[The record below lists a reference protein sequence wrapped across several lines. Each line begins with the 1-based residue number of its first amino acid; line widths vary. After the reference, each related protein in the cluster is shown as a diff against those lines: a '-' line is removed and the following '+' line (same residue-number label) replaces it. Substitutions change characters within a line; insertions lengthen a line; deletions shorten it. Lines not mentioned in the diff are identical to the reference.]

1 MFDIRIRRPMV
12 RIAVAGGTGVVG
24 RHVAAAAVTAG
35 HDVVVLARSKGVD
48 TRTGQG
54 LAQALEGAEVIVDA
68 TNAGSIEEIP
78 ATEFYNASVAN
89 LQQIGAEQGV
99 RHLVVLSI
107 VGIDRVPVGY
117 YAAKLAHERAALGG
131 PLPTTILRATQFHEF
146 AAQMI
151 SWNRQGSV
159 ARIPNFHIQPVAART
174 VGEILVEVATGP
186 PRSRVP
192 DLGGPEEGELVVFAR
207 RLVDRMGLAIE
218 VQAVEPRIPA
228 GALIPAG
235 DARIEGPTF
244 EQWLTSDDATCV
256 LSLV

>member
-1 MFDIRIRRPMV
+1 M

-24 RHVAAAAVTAG
+24 RYVVAAAVAAG
-35 HDVVVLARSKGVD
+35 HDAVVLARSNGVD

-54 LAQALEGAEVIVDA
+54 LAPALEGAEVIVDA
-68 TNAGSIEEIP
+68 TNAGSIVEIP
-78 ATEFYNASVAN
+78 ATEFFNASVAN
-89 LQQIGAEQGV
+89 LQRIGAEQGA

-107 VGIDRVPVGY
+107 VGIDRVPAGY

-131 PLPTTILRATQFHEF
+131 PLPATILRATQFHEF

-151 SWNRQGSV
+151 AWNRQGSV
-159 ARIPNFHIQPVAART
+159 ADIPNFHIQPVAART

-186 PRSRVP
+186 PRSRMP
-192 DLGGPEEGELVVFAR
+192 DLGGPEEGELVTFAR
-207 RLVDRMGLAIE
+207 RLVDRLGLAVE
-218 VQAVEPRIPA
+218 VRALEPRVPS

-244 EQWLTSDDATCV
+244 EQWLGSDDATFV
-256 LSLV
+256 PAY